1 MPDHRS
7 ARAARRLAVPT
18 ILAAVA
24 AATLL
29 AAPAATAQAPAP
41 TPARTITAIAAG
53 RVTVD
58 RDVAKNSK
66 AIQAAVDAA
75 RDKAIPVAIRNAR
88 EEAQRIATASGLTLG
103 AVVSVSEP
111 QPSPFF
117 GGPVG
122 AAYGAEGSFGPGK
135 FCGTIRTPIRRRTAS
150 GRLQTVGTRS
160 RFGCRIPPEVTQIV
174 SATFA
179 VS

>member
-1 MPDHRS
+1 MP
-7 ARAARRLAVPT
+7 ARRPARPARRFLLPAT
-18 ILAAVA
+18 VA
-24 AATLL
+24 AITSAALL
-29 AAPAATAQAPAP
+29 AAPAASGQAPVP
-41 TPARTITAIAAG
+41 IRTVTAIGAG

-58 RDVAKNSK
+58 RDVAKNSR

-75 RDKAIPVAIRNAR
+75 RDKAIPLAMRNAR
-88 EEAQRIATASGLTLG
+88 EEAARVAAASGLTLG

-122 AAYGAEGSFGPGK
+122 AAYGADGTFGPGK

-160 RFGCRIPPEVTQIV
+160 HFGCRIPPEVSQTLSV
-174 SATFA
+174 TFA
-179 VS
+179 VG